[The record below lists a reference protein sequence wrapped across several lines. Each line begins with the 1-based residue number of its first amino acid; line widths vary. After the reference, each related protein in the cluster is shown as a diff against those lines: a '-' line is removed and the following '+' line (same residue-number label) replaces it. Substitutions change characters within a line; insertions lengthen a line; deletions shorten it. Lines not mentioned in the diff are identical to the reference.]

1 MNFYSKFLKG
11 LAWLRDITDILF
23 LDRFR
28 TAFRRESELAS
39 SACRSLRFH
48 TRCKIRP
55 LAWSEIFLKLG
66 TEPPSVVQVIGAG
79 ENFENVG
86 SGDYY
91 RVLGTLAKALKPRNI
106 FEFGTYLGFG
116 TYALSL
122 NSPTDCWIHTLD
134 LPDTAA
140 ASEIPKLNALDQ
152 THVKNSRFRVGEIF
166 LGKNIERIHQIR
178 ADSVTFEAGQ
188 YASQMDLVIV
198 DGGHSLPLV
207 TKDTENAFNMLTA
220 DGTIIWDDYFHLY
233 PDVVKFL
240 DRLAEEYPLHAIPG
254 TNFVIYSRRWHL
266 QK

>member
-1 MNFYSKFLKG
+1 MNFYKKISKG
-11 LAWLRDITDILF
+11 LAWLRDIAEILF

-28 TAFRRESELAS
+28 AAFRRESELAS

-66 TEPPSVVQVIGAG
+66 TEPPSVVRVIGAG
-79 ENFENVG
+79 ANFENVG

-91 RVLGTLAKALKPRNI
+91 LVLGTLAQALKPRKI

-116 TYALSL
+116 TYALAL
-122 NSPTDCWIHTLD
+122 NAPSDCRINTLD

-140 ASEIPKLNALDQ
+140 ATEVPQLNALDQ
-152 THVKNSRFRVGEIF
+152 SHVKNSRFRVGEIF
-166 LGKNIERIHQIR
+166 LERNVERVHQIR
-178 ADSVTFEAGQ
+178 ADSMAFQAGQ
-188 YASQMDLVIV
+188 FTSQMDLVFI
-198 DGGHSLPLV
+198 DGGHSLPVV
-207 TKDTENAFNMLTA
+207 TKDTENAFKMLTA
-220 DGTIIWDDYFHLY
+220 NGTIIWDDYFHLY
-233 PDVVKFL
+233 PDVVEFL